1 MISVRA
7 KSLVDE
13 VNLFLDL
20 CDPSD
25 AKNWLLPNA
34 WTLCVLSYEDEERN
48 GMREKQGLE
57 KGEKAR
63 REESKEELLDRQGR
77 TLRVTPPG

>member
-1 MISVRA
+1 
-7 KSLVDE
+7 
-13 VNLFLDL
+13 
-20 CDPSD
+20 
-25 AKNWLLPNA
+25 
-34 WTLCVLSYEDEERN
+34 
-48 GMREKQGLE
+48 MREKQGLE